1 MKKTL
6 EEYKQEFS
14 KRPDNQMWGDYTKK
28 EKHEKEINEYLQIVK
43 DCIADYPDENMGYQ
57 EYGEFIGEN
66 FSNDELLIKPTEELS
81 ELVKKDKRYIKTLEF
96 LIPKLTDVGTMSSE
110 AIRLIYREET
120 KEFANV
126 YFLCGNSLVGMGLN
140 KDAANEYETAVEL
153 GIDYNPFIADL
164 NPPIYSIEIANAFCI
179 KNIKIDNLDDCK
191 EIYFL
196 GENGVGKTL
205 LLQSIINRMNGEEG
219 GINLTWEK
227 LYADFEYLNFFA
239 YGVNRFRTG
248 LINDEDFDE
257 EGYGTLFNRNAK
269 LIDVEWWLKDI
280 QRKESVGKNPLSILT
295 TGEMKAS
302 KISLKT
308 ITDLITHIV
317 NFDDTADLK
326 IAFDLEKDKF
336 VFIERG
342 TPINFENVA
351 DGYRSVMIWLCDLL
365 RRLIENQ
372 PYIENLDEFY
382 GVVLVDEV
390 DMFLHPKW
398 EYTIVKKLREKLPN
412 IQWFFT
418 THSPMLILGASED
431 AVFYKLYK
439 ENGITKISE
448 QMKCK
453 DFDNLLSNALITS
466 PLFDMDTARMSSFA
480 KSEKELDTSRDYVES
495 RLRIKIDEKISIH
508 KKTHQNIDRSEID
521 ALIDQAIDE
530 LTNTAAD
537 DTRK

>member
-1 MKKTL
+1 
-6 EEYKQEFS
+6 
-14 KRPDNQMWGDYTKK
+14 
-28 EKHEKEINEYLQIVK
+28 
-43 DCIADYPDENMGYQ
+43 
-57 EYGEFIGEN
+57 
-66 FSNDELLIKPTEELS
+66 
-81 ELVKKDKRYIKTLEF
+81 
-96 LIPKLTDVGTMSSE
+96 
-110 AIRLIYREET
+110 
-120 KEFANV
+120 
-126 YFLCGNSLVGMGLN
+126 MGLN

-205 LLQSIINRMNGEEG
+205 LLQSIINRMNGEEV

-317 NFDDTADLK
+317 NFDATADLK

-336 VFIERG
+336 VFIERD

-537 DTRK
+537 DTCK